1 MSNGNTLKLNMSV
14 KVLVLTVIVILVVMI
29 NVALPQAASQKPQI
43 IWADY
48 GSLVLTGPIYNPF
61 YPNTLAS
68 DSEHND
74 LCAIG
79 SL

>member
-29 NVALPQAASQKPQI
+29 NVALPQATSQKPQI

-48 GSLVLTGPIYNPF
+48 GSLV
-61 YPNTLAS
+61 PNRA
-68 DSEHND
+68 D
-74 LCAIG
+74 I
-79 SL
+79 

>member
-29 NVALPQAASQKPQI
+29 NVALPQATSQKPQI

-48 GSLVLTGPIYNPF
+48 GSLVLTGPI
-61 YPNTLAS
+61 
-68 DSEHND
+68 
-74 LCAIG
+74 
-79 SL
+79 